1 MNLSLSG
8 KVGLRAIIY
17 YMVTTLL
24 AVILGV
30 ILVTSIKP
38 GESVDSSDHVEP
50 TGLKKKNVTTV
61 DTMLD
66 LIRNCLPPNIV
77 QATMQQ
83 YRTHLIY
90 PEVDNV
96 RLSSRQ
102 VKKSQLINSIAS
114 EDGQQNRCSH
124 QARRQVHL
132 GFRATLGGAFLQY
145 CKSSFVVSLF
155 FFSSNTFL
163 ARPGGVQ
170 HCYRYRY
177 RYLW

>member
-38 GESVDSSDHVEP
+38 GESVDGSNHVEP
-50 TGLKKKNVTTV
+50 TGIKKKNVTTV

-66 LIRNCLPPNIV
+66 LIRNCVPPNVV

-132 GFRATLGGAFLQY
+132 GFRATVGEKQLQY
-145 CKSSFVVSLF
+145 CKFCVVL
-155 FFSSNTFL
+155 
-163 ARPGGVQ
+163 
-170 HCYRYRY
+170 
-177 RYLW
+177 

>member
-96 RLSSRQ
+96 R
-102 VKKSQLINSIAS
+102 K
-114 EDGQQNRCSH
+114 
-124 QARRQVHL
+124 
-132 GFRATLGGAFLQY
+132 
-145 CKSSFVVSLF
+145 
-155 FFSSNTFL
+155 
-163 ARPGGVQ
+163 
-170 HCYRYRY
+170 
-177 RYLW
+177 